1 MHSFATSTYPIIPCS
16 SGGGGLGNANKINMA
31 SGGAGRSVDRNVSK
45 LTHLSDVLRLG
56 MVALI
61 NCSAENLGKRRC

>member
-1 MHSFATSTYPIIPCS
+1 MR
-16 SGGGGLGNANKINMA
+16 GGGLGNDNKINMA
-31 SGGAGRSVDRNVSK
+31 SGGVGRGVDRNVSK

-56 MVALI
+56 MVALKGVCTQI

>member
-1 MHSFATSTYPIIPCS
+1 MRG
-16 SGGGGLGNANKINMA
+16 GGGGLGNDNKINMA

-56 MVALI
+56 MVALKGVCTQI

>member
-1 MHSFATSTYPIIPCS
+1 M
-16 SGGGGLGNANKINMA
+16 GNDSKINMA
-31 SGGAGRSVDRNVSK
+31 SSGAGRSVNRNVSK

-56 MVALI
+56 MVDLKGVCTQT

>member
-1 MHSFATSTYPIIPCS
+1 M
-16 SGGGGLGNANKINMA
+16 GNDNKINMA
-31 SGGAGRSVDRNVSK
+31 SSGAGRSVDRIVSK

-56 MVALI
+56 MVALKGVCTQT

>member
-1 MHSFATSTYPIIPCS
+1 MRG
-16 SGGGGLGNANKINMA
+16 GGGGLGNANKINVA

-56 MVALI
+56 MVALKGVCTQI
-61 NCSAENLGKRRC
+61 NCSAEDLGKRRC